1 LQWIDEKVLERICSR
16 IGRVEI
22 FRESRKIKTVIDLI
36 IRRSN
41 TIKRKSTERRESN
54 LKLIIFLFYAN
65 YF

>member
-16 IGRVEI
+16 IGRAEI
-22 FRESRKIKTVIDLI
+22 FRESRKIKALIDLI
-36 IRRSN
+36 VRRGQ

>member
-1 LQWIDEKVLERICSR
+1 LQWIDEKVFKRICSR
-16 IGRVEI
+16 IRRAEI

-36 IRRSN
+36 IRRGQ